1 MKRDDI
7 YSVLRLDYWESREG
21 ENDIKPVRGKIG
33 KISIV
38 LPKGKGVRIKERLE
52 TRRARR
58 SWRSLR
64 YLKVAKKCRKTDR
77 CHSYLTLR
85 LLRVPLP
92 PRLPTVHRERRKAKG
107 EGGGKKQAQAQIN
120 PCQRL
125 FQRHRYSILYT
136 LYSK

>member
-21 ENDIKPVRGKIG
+21 ENDIKPVRG

-77 CHSYLTLR
+77 F
-85 LLRVPLP
+85 LP
-92 PRLPTVHRERRKAKG
+92 YP
-107 EGGGKKQAQAQIN
+107 
-120 PCQRL
+120 
-125 FQRHRYSILYT
+125 
-136 LYSK
+136 